1 MDEKTR
7 QRMIKQQ
14 EIYNLKTEL
23 SGENSDIGD
32 YKIFKTYEAR
42 LKGEEDPYDTDQ
54 LLKDRQDVRDKINQ
68 LQKELEELD
77 A

>member
-23 SGENSDIGD
+23 SGENSEIGD

-54 LLKDRQDVRDKINQ
+54 LLKDRQAVRDKINQ